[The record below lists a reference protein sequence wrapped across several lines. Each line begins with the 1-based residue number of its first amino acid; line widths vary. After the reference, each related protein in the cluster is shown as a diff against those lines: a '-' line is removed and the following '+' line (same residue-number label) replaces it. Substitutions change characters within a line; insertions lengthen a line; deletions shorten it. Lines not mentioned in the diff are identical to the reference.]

1 VKIMKEKRNDTII
14 ECKKCGEL
22 NYLTPYTFWNITDFG
37 VKCEKFETINTMTLE
52 YGELKKTGLDIR

>member
-1 VKIMKEKRNDTII
+1 VKIMNEKRNDTII

-22 NYLTPYTFWNITDFG
+22 NYLIPYTFWNIMDFG

-52 YGELKKTGLDIR
+52 YGELKKIGLDIR